1 MHPSHPSSPSDS
13 SGQAIASDSQW
24 LPGVSCSGA
33 TTAWS
38 LAKEVIKQLSFS
50 YCLWV
55 SLLSRPQASLCPRS
69 ALPSGTGLR
78 CVSSPFAPSLQE
90 PPYFETL
97 PTVVLFPH
105 DNDLQFAGLMNVKPL
120 FRPKKFTRDQ
130 DNVKKQR

>member
-1 MHPSHPSSPSDS
+1 MESEVYPSHPSYPSDS

-55 SLLSRPQASLCPRS
+55 SLLSRPQASLSMPTLFPL
-69 ALPSGTGLR
+69 ALVP
-78 CVSSPFAPSLQE
+78 CVSGFHLPASLQALKE
-90 PPYFETL
+90 PHYFESL
-97 PTVVLFPH
+97 PALVLFPH

-120 FRPKKFTRDQ
+120 FRPKKFTRD
-130 DNVKKQR
+130 

>member
-55 SLLSRPQASLCPRS
+55 SLLSRPQASLSVPTLCSSLWHWSPVCQFSICP
-69 ALPSGTGLR
+69 
-78 CVSSPFAPSLQE
+78 Q
-90 PPYFETL
+90 PPRTTL
-97 PTVVLFPH
+97 F
-105 DNDLQFAGLMNVKPL
+105 
-120 FRPKKFTRDQ
+120 
-130 DNVKKQR
+130 